1 MKRFLL
7 ILLIIGLY
15 SGSIAQVLSPVMN
28 GNAAGYKEMVD
39 KSTITFNIGAPV
51 PYHYGGGNETKLQV
65 GFPYNVLYKG
75 DTFSSPLFV
84 SKGYYADHIQLRWAI
99 RGNEDL
105 IDHYEVYRR
114 KLGTTEYILAEFI
127 DKSLRKWDDRFSE
140 SNVIYEYRLDAVGI
154 VGARR
159 LGYTHVEGTGFR
171 APLGTVVGRVAYPD
185 GIGVPGVVITAG
197 STDIVPASSLLL
209 VNNSF
214 IEIPQ
219 NTSRNFSN
227 GFSFQAY
234 LKFKTNAAAGIL
246 NKDGNFDL
254 SYDGTKF
261 IFTVGSSS
269 VALNYAVPTDAFMH
283 ITAVYQTDSLK
294 LYIPVKVTNAKGQ
307 LVDQLLSAA
316 VKSSVS
322 LSNNS
327 NSFYIGQGTSGY
339 FNGNVDEVRM
349 WQKGLTKT
357 EVLRDFNRYIS
368 GKETGIYAY
377 IRMNE
382 GFGDHIYDISYID
395 PNFNENHGVFAGS
408 SISWSNIT
416 PTLDQLGNKGIS
428 DGEGNYII
436 SGIPFIADG
445 SSYKLVPM
453 MAPHEF
459 EPGFKILF
467 FSESS
472 PVFNN
477 IDFKD
482 ISRVSVTLNATYN
495 TGTGYPVSDIFVKL
509 DGNLMTDSNN
519 QLVKTGENGKV
530 TLSVPI
536 GNHYLSFEKYGHTF
550 ENPIFPSKDAQG
562 NILRYYFIENIP
574 ELILIDTTRV
584 TLAGRIVGGPVEAAK
599 TLGSK
604 VKPSKNNIGVV
615 NVSLTTERGYDL
627 DTDATPKNISFTTD
641 AETGEYSIEVIPE
654 KFKPSS
660 QTAISNANYIF
671 NTDKDL
677 ALIDMSSQFFKY
689 SEVDSIFNK
698 GNLGKMVFNRVD
710 TVSTY
715 NKRED
720 WIYRT
725 QPSLEMQNASGGKII
740 SETSFIYDNGVT
752 KVPISTANETG
763 GSIVYPFGKPIF
775 NFAYVYSAK
784 FLAFEEYVNND
795 KLTDN
800 VDRVPVTDGV
810 LLINNDLAL
819 TDKQIQGGFN
829 DQGIAN
835 YSFTADFPNI
845 ASPYTRIMNITLKT
859 PSANIQ
865 LPQLEA
871 YILGG
876 KPTGN
881 NFVTTGPT
889 EVDFIL
895 RDPPGSNSSST
906 LEKGFTS
913 SKSASK
919 TIANGEEGESQ
930 FALQMGVKAETVA
943 GVGLAVVSDFET
955 DNFIGVKLE
964 NSYNKEGEFQ
974 TTSSLTF
981 GESFS
986 TSAEPDFVGAEG
998 DVFIGHSS
1006 NIVYGI
1012 SRIVKILPKAEIPAG
1027 MPEISNSGTY
1037 SISMEDGLRVNPEF
1051 GTMFVYSQKVIE
1063 EEMIPHLEKLRN
1075 ICLEKPIYTK
1085 VFTDITDPKYG
1096 SNNDDVSFWGSEAS
1110 KRGYYYIGPSYIF
1123 LSGFVDRFSEPEDT
1137 VRFYN
1142 NAINGW
1148 KNKLR
1153 ANEAFKTRGVPDEN
1167 NKNISFS
1174 VGSSYTSFTECVY
1187 DTVNTE
1193 TTEFSINAGVA
1204 TSLGFSYNKTGFRFD
1219 LEQKYT
1225 HSESKSEIDGTT
1237 TTSKVEFTLEDND
1250 ANNYFTV
1257 DVFKDISGLG
1267 PIFKTRGGQSSCP
1280 YEGELKTKY
1289 YLPGTETLSY
1299 ATMKI
1304 DGPQLSCSNPV
1315 SPVLPE
1321 TSPAY
1326 FTFKLSNISE
1336 AEKDNWYIIGADVA
1350 SNPNG
1355 AKVMMDGASINEGV
1369 AVFVPY
1375 GRSVTKT
1382 IEVSKGRPDVN
1393 TYENLSI
1400 YLRSQCDDN
1409 IMVSVPI
1416 SAYFQTACT
1425 PVEFTL
1431 PFDKWVVNSNDNDQ
1445 MLVKIGGYNLAHNGF
1460 QDIQFQYKPS
1470 TSSMWTTARIFT
1482 NEAAHASDE
1491 NTTYINNIASNQY
1504 SWDMKSL
1511 PDREYN
1517 IRLVSHCVDGT
1528 VNYSKTLTGMLDG
1541 QRPQVFGTPLPADGI
1556 LDISDQISILF
1567 NEPIEQGLLIPA
1579 NFQLTGTISQ
1589 GDLQHDSYVRLNG
1602 TSDQLSIP
1610 EGISLNSKS
1619 FTIEFWIRPDSY
1631 GNSVIFAQGNDPSVN
1646 LEIGLKET
1654 FKTYMKIA
1662 GLNFEAGL
1670 QFSSTVPETAWQHMA
1685 YTFDSETGDVFI
1697 FQNDKI
1703 ILESRGTKVS
1713 YKNLGPILIG
1723 KSAITNAN
1731 FFAGSFHELRIW
1743 NKSLTIG
1750 DVYANQY
1757 KLLSGSEIG
1766 LYGYWPVNE
1775 AFGVLAE
1782 DRAANRHMTVG
1793 APWEV
1798 YPGGSSWNFA
1808 NNNFMKFFTGY
1819 FAIIPEMDYTIEFWF
1834 KANNPS
1840 GNACLFSNQK
1850 GDGNEGTGMK
1860 DKALS
1865 ITATSAGK
1873 ILVNSNGNVFEAVTT
1888 DYFDN
1893 TWHHFALVVKR
1904 RGNVASYIDG
1914 ALQNERENSFVGG
1927 LAGGEM
1933 HLGVRKWKNTIDE
1946 GEDMYFNGKM
1956 DEFRIWNLSKT
1967 ADQIILDR
1975 NSKLKGTEIGLMAY
1989 FPLER
1994 YSESYGVYT
2003 QIATLDN
2010 LMTDINAKPLAP
2022 KSGNTFSTDAP
2033 NMKDVRPI
2041 QAIAYNFVSSTDQII
2056 FSPEEYLLPQ
2066 LERNII
2072 EITVKGIEDKY
2083 GNRLASPVKW
2093 TAYVHRNQV
2102 RWEDEQRTLSKLIN
2116 QTLTFTSSIKN
2127 TGGVQVGFTIT
2138 NLPAWLSVSPSSGV
2152 INPESTRE
2160 ITFTVNP
2167 ALNIGTYN
2175 EDIILH
2181 TENGFDEKLPLTVHV
2196 SKTPPNWNINP
2207 SQFELSMNIVGSVKV
2222 EGVISTDVSDMV
2234 AAFKFGTDSIRGVA
2248 KIRYLKELD
2257 TYLIFLNVYGNNT
2270 GEKLVFRVWD
2280 ASAGQILDEVLPD
2293 NITFIPNDVRG
2304 TTVAPMIF
2312 TAVNSFR
2319 TYLPLAKGWNWVSL
2333 NKTSKLQNNLNAFMS
2348 SLESKAT
2355 DQIKTHGGGFN
2366 NYDPLFGWA
2375 FGGIE
2380 AINNS
2385 SMYQIKV
2392 SHSDTLIYNGSYVEP
2407 ESYPITLASGW
2418 NHVSYIP
2425 EFLMDVKEALR
2436 LYSASDAEIIKSQ
2449 YAFAMYDSR
2458 VGWLGTLDVM
2468 KPGLGYM
2475 IRTNKAATLKYP
2487 NTTLLKNGTIAM
2499 TVNPP
2504 SGWESDYSLY
2514 EGTMS
2519 VLARLETGNVQNV
2532 TINDQ
2537 MVLGAFIDNKCHGFT
2552 APITNPAID
2561 YAPFFLNVSSLNMD
2575 QLVKFMLYDGKTG
2588 KTYQILE
2595 TKPYVENAVYGT
2607 TQKPI
2612 LLTIAGQVT
2621 GIFNPNDNEVFV
2633 RCYPNPFNDQVSIEY
2648 KHLGGE
2654 LKIDVLDQL
2663 GRTINHV
2670 FNGIPDA
2677 GIGSV
2682 TWDGS
2687 SGNGKVVAAGLYY
2700 IRVSSGQ
2707 TVGTIKITKNR

>member
-1 MKRFLL
+1 MKRLLLLL
-7 ILLIIGLY
+7 IAIGLAHILEAQVKSPVVLGNASGNKVSGKITYTYNIGSPIPYMY
-15 SGSIAQVLSPVMN
+15 SG
-28 GNAAGYKEMVD
+28 GAA
-39 KSTITFNIGAPV
+39 N
-51 PYHYGGGNETKLQV
+51 KLQV

-84 SKGYYADHIQLRWAI
+84 SKGYYPDHVQLRWTI
-99 RGNEDL
+99 GGNEDM
-105 IDHYEVYRR
+105 IDHFEVYRR

-140 SNVIYEYRLDAVGI
+140 ANVIYEYRLDAVGI
-154 VGARR
+154 IGERR
-159 LGYTHVEGTGFR
+159 VGYTHLEGVGFR
-171 APLGTVVGRVAYPD
+171 APIGTVVGRVSYPD
-185 GIGVPGVVITAG
+185 GIGVPGVSVTAG
-197 STDIVPASSLLL
+197 STDIVPVSSILLA
-209 VNNSF
+209 NNSY

-219 NTSRNFSN
+219 STAQNFSN
-227 GFSFQAY
+227 GFTFQAY
-234 LKFKTNAAAGIL
+234 LKFKTNAAAGIF
-246 NKDGNFDL
+246 NKAGNFDL

-269 VALNYAVPTDAFMH
+269 VSLNYAVPTDAFMH
-283 ITAVYQTDSLK
+283 ITAAYQSDSLK
-294 LYIPVKVTNAKGQ
+294 LYIPAKVTNDKGQ

-316 VKSSVS
+316 VKASVS
-322 LSNNS
+322 LTANTNS
-327 NSFYIGQGTSGY
+327 LYIGRGASSY
-339 FNGNVDEVRM
+339 FNGNVDEIRM
-349 WQKGLTKT
+349 WQKGLTKAD
-357 EVLRDFNRYIS
+357 VMHDFNRYIS

-382 GFGDHIYDISYID
+382 GFGDHVYDISKVD
-395 PNFNENHGVFAGS
+395 PNFNENHGVFVGS
-408 SISWSNIT
+408 SVTWSNVT

-459 EPGFKILF
+459 QPAYKILF
-467 FSESS
+467 ISESS
-472 PVFNN
+472 AVFNN
-477 IDFKD
+477 IDFTD
-482 ISRVSVTLNATYN
+482 ISKVNVTLNATYN
-495 TGTGYPVSDIFVKL
+495 TGTGFPVSDVLIKL
-509 DGNLMTDSNN
+509 DGNYMTDANS

-536 GNHYLSFEKYGHTF
+536 GSHYLTFEKQGHVF
-550 ENPIFPSKDAQG
+550 ENPNFPAKDAEG
-562 NILRYYFIENIP
+562 NVMKYYFIENIP
-574 ELILIDTTRV
+574 ELRLSDITRV
-584 TLAGRIVGGPVEAAK
+584 TLAGKIVGGPVEFAK
-599 TLGSK
+599 VLGSK
-604 VKPSKNNIGVV
+604 INPAKNNIGVV
-615 NVSLTTERGYDL
+615 TVSLTTERGYDL
-627 DTDATPKNISFTTD
+627 DADATPKNISVTSD

-660 QTAISNANYIF
+660 QTAISNVHYIF

-677 ALIDMSSQFFKY
+677 ALIDMSNQFFKF
-689 SEVDSIFNK
+689 SEVDSIFTK
-698 GNLGKMVFNRVD
+698 DNLGKKVFNRVD

-715 NKRED
+715 NKRKD

-725 QPSLEMQNASGGKII
+725 QPSLEMQNASGGKVI
-740 SETSFIYDNGVT
+740 SETSIVYKEGASSVT
-752 KVPISTANETG
+752 IATASETG
-763 GSIVYPFGKPIF
+763 GNIVYPFGKPIF
-775 NFAYVYSAK
+775 NFANDYAAK
-784 FLAFEEYVNND
+784 FLAFEEYINHD
-795 KLTDN
+795 KPTDN

-1075 ICLEKPIYTK
+1075 IFLEKPLYTK
-1085 VFTDITDPKYG
+1085 VLTDITDRKYG
-1096 SNNDDVSFWGSEAS
+1096 TNNDDKATWKTAAS
-1110 KRGYYYIGPSYIF
+1110 TDPYHGPSYIF
-1123 LSGFVDRFSEPEDT
+1123 DTSGSVDPLKPLIDS

-1142 NAINGW
+1142 NQIISW
-1148 KNKLR
+1148 KSKLELNERQKLR
-1153 ANEAFKTRGVPDEN
+1153 GIPDSR

-1174 VGSSYTSFTECVY
+1174 VGSSYSSYIESEYDSVHNESSEFT
-1187 DTVNTE
+1187 
-1193 TTEFSINAGVA
+1193 IAPGVA
-1204 TSLGFSYNKTGFRFD
+1204 TSLGFSLNKTGIRVD
-1219 LEQKYT
+1219 LSQKYT
-1225 HSESKSEIDGTT
+1225 HSESD
-1237 TTSKVEFTLEDND
+1237 SKGNGSTITKNVGFTLEDND

-1257 DVFKDISGLG
+1257 DVFRCASGNG

-1289 YLPGTETLSY
+1289 YNQGSETLSF

-1304 DGPQLSCSNPV
+1304 DGPQLACKDPV
-1315 SPVLPE
+1315 SPITPE

-1326 FTFKLSNISE
+1326 FTFQLSNISE
-1336 AEKDNWYIIGADVA
+1336 AEKDNWYTIGIDVA

-1355 AKVMMDGASINEGV
+1355 AKVMMDGASISEGV

-1375 GRSVTKT
+1375 GQTVTKT
-1382 IEVSKGRPDVN
+1382 IEVIKGRPDVN

-1400 YLRSQCDDN
+1400 YLSSQCDDN
-1409 IMVSVPI
+1409 ISVSVPI

-1431 PFDKWVVNSNDNDQ
+1431 PFDKWVINSNDNDQ

-1460 QDIQFQYKPS
+1460 EDIQFQYKSS

-1482 NEAAHASDE
+1482 NDAAHANDD
-1491 NTTYINNIASNQY
+1491 NTTYINNSASIQY
-1504 SWDMKSL
+1504 TWDMKSL
-1511 PDREYN
+1511 PDREYD
-1517 IRLVSHCVDGT
+1517 IRLISHCADGT
-1528 VNYSKTLTGMLDG
+1528 LNYSKTLSGMLDG

-1556 LDISDQISILF
+1556 LDISDQISIQF

-1619 FTIEFWIRPDSY
+1619 FTIEFWMRPDSY
-1631 GNSVIFAQGNDPSVN
+1631 SNSVIFAQGNDPSVN

-1654 FKTYMKIA
+1654 FNTYMKIA
-1662 GLNFEAGL
+1662 GLNFEAAL
-1670 QFSSTVPETAWQHMA
+1670 KFSPTVPETAWQHMA

-1697 FQNDKI
+1697 YQNDKI
-1703 ILESRGTKVS
+1703 IFEARSTKVN

-1723 KSAITNAN
+1723 KSAVSNAS

-1743 NKSLTIG
+1743 NKSLSLG

-1766 LYGYWPVNE
+1766 LYGYWPINE
-1775 AFGVLAE
+1775 AFGTLAE
-1782 DRAANRHMTVG
+1782 DKAANRHMTVS

-1808 NNNFMKFFTGY
+1808 NANFLKFFTGY

-1834 KANNPS
+1834 RANNPS

-1850 GDGNEGTGMK
+1850 GDGNEGIGMK

-1865 ITATSAGK
+1865 ITATPEGK
-1873 ILVNSNGNVFEAVTT
+1873 ILINSNGNVFEAVTT

-1904 RGNVASYIDG
+1904 RGNVASYVDG
-1914 ALQNERENSFVGG
+1914 NLQNEKENSFVGG
-1927 LAGGEM
+1927 VAGGEM
-1933 HLGVRKWKNTIDE
+1933 YLGVRKWKNTIDE
-1946 GEDMYFNGKM
+1946 GEDMYFDGKI

-1994 YSESYGVYT
+1994 YTESYGVFS
-2003 QIATLDN
+2003 QVATLDN
-2010 LMTDINAKPLAP
+2010 LMSDVNVQPLVP

-2041 QAIAYNFVSSTDQII
+2041 QAIAYNFVSSTDKII
-2056 FSPEEYLLPQ
+2056 FNPEEYLLPQ
-2066 LERNII
+2066 LEKNII

-2102 RWEDEQRTLSKLIN
+2102 RWEEERRTLSKLIN

-2138 NLPAWLSVSPSSGV
+2138 NLPAWISVSPSSGV

-2175 EDIILH
+2175 EDIILR

-2196 SKTPPNWNINP
+2196 SKTPPTWNVNP
-2207 SQFELSMNIVGSVKV
+2207 SQFEHTMNIVGSVKV
-2222 EGVISTDVSDMV
+2222 EGVLSTDVSDMV

-2248 KIRYLKELD
+2248 NIRYLKELD
-2257 TYLIFLNVYGNNT
+2257 TYQVFLNVYGNNT

-2293 NITFIPNDVRG
+2293 NITFIPNDVKG
-2304 TTVAPMIF
+2304 TTLAPIIF

-2319 TYLPLAKGWNWVSL
+2319 TYLPLAKGWNWVSF
-2333 NKTSKLQNNLNAFMS
+2333 NKISKVQNNLNAFMS

-2366 NYDPLFGWA
+2366 NYDPLLGWA
-2375 FGGIE
+2375 FGGID
-2380 AINNS
+2380 AISNS

-2392 SHSDTLIYNGSYVEP
+2392 SQADTLIYNGSYVEP
-2407 ESYPITLASGW
+2407 ESFPIALATGW

-2425 EFLMDVKEALR
+2425 DFLMDVNEALR

-2449 YAFAMYDSR
+2449 YAFAMYDPR

-2468 KPGLGYM
+2468 KPGFGYM
-2475 IRTNKAATLKYP
+2475 IKTNKTATLKYP
-2487 NTTLLKNGTIAM
+2487 NTTLLKDATISM
-2499 TVNPP
+2499 KVNPP
-2504 SGWESDYSLY
+2504 LGWESDYSHY
-2514 EGTMS
+2514 EGNMS
-2519 VLARLETGNVQNV
+2519 VLARLETGNVQDI

-2537 MVLGAFIDNKCHGFT
+2537 MVLGAFIDNKCHGYT
-2552 APITNPAID
+2552 SPITNSEID
-2561 YAPFFLNVSSLNMD
+2561 YSPFFLNVSSYNNS

-2595 TKPYVENAVYGT
+2595 TKPYLENAVYGS

-2612 LLTIAGQVT
+2612 ILTIAGQVT
-2621 GIFNPNDNEVFV
+2621 GIISPNRSEAFV
-2633 RCYPNPFNDQVSIEY
+2633 RCYPNPFNDLVSIEY
-2648 KHLGGE
+2648 RHLGGE

-2670 FNGIPDA
+2670 FDGIPDA

-2682 TWDGS
+2682 AWDGTS
-2687 SGNGKVVAAGLYY
+2687 ENGKVVAAGLYY